1 MQEGFCKIFTIS
13 ELRKIFKKRMK
24 QIGKD
29 MAAAQ
34 QELSSLVSQLTGD
47 AYAVKALKELTEMGD
62 WEQNI
67 TK

>member
-1 MQEGFCKIFTIS
+1 
-13 ELRKIFKKRMK
+13 MK

-47 AYAVKALKELTEMGD
+47 AYAVKALKELAEMGD